1 LTNFRNSGWQTTS
14 TIFCKREAELWNT
27 IQTLAD
33 RQVNDR
39 LQIAINEKGS
49 KFKFV
54 ERQLEYILIL
64 WNHVI
69 KIAESKGGH
78 EFDAVSFQAFKILP
92 SRVVIG
98 IKTAGSEKDEKD
110 EKKGYGVGAGRL
122 TLVLRQVICQ
132 FLPPAIIILLS
143 ACREHS

>member
-1 LTNFRNSGWQTTS
+1 
-14 TIFCKREAELWNT
+14 LWNT

-33 RQVNDR
+33 HQVNDR

-98 IKTAGSEKDEKD
+98 IKTAGSEKDEKEGKKD
-110 EKKGYGVGAGRL
+110 EKKGKKDEKEKGKRDEKKGKRD
-122 TLVLRQVICQ
+122 
-132 FLPPAIIILLS
+132 
-143 ACREHS
+143 

>member
-1 LTNFRNSGWQTTS
+1 LINNLQRLYTMS
-14 TIFCKREAELWNT
+14 TLDELQKLWLANCPTFFCKREAELWNT

-98 IKTAGSEKDEKD
+98 IKTAGSEKDDVKGKKGEKEKGKKEKGKKD
-110 EKKGYGVGAGRL
+110 EKGKRD
-122 TLVLRQVICQ
+122 
-132 FLPPAIIILLS
+132 
-143 ACREHS
+143 